1 MKKLLCLT
9 LCLLMLLPTLASCSR
24 PPEYAEIEARFRELV
39 EASAEINRILF
50 GEGLATYDRATDP
63 RSTTK
68 SYTDGET
75 GVLYH
80 YYRIPDAALGEV
92 IALRQGITKK
102 KYEDEKTEKKYFYYE
117 ALDRT
122 YGRIMVI
129 NPAAAEE
136 KSFCLQLLDAPR
148 AGEEPYY
155 VNEEKDIYGYLLPD
169 YTYEE
174 ILYLKAY
181 DAPREGMETYYHNSE
196 TGTYYYRIEN
206 YVEPVY
212 ESYYDA
218 DDPTEY
224 DYVKA
229 DSDYQSVSQIKEA
242 AERVY
247 SAEYLKSVYDSMFV
261 GIVAADDTVSGLSAR
276 YIEYA
281 DEDAGTVSLM
291 KSNEFEPYITEVR
304 QYDFSTAK
312 MVKPS
317 NGKYV
322 TISIDSYLPSKPDE
336 ILNVRLSL
344 TLQDGVWML
353 DSPTY

>member
-1 MKKLLCLT
+1 MKKLLCLI
-9 LCLLMLLPTLASCSR
+9 LCLFLLFPALTSCSK
-24 PPEYAEIEARFRELV
+24 PPEYAEIEERFRALV

-63 RSTTK
+63 RTTTK
-68 SYTDGET
+68 SYTDEET

-80 YYRIPDAALGEV
+80 YYRIPDAALGEI
-92 IALRQGITKK
+92 IALRQAITTKV
-102 KYEDEKTEKKYFYYE
+102 YEDETTEKKYFYYE

-122 YGRIMVI
+122 YGRILVV
-129 NPAAAEE
+129 NPALAEE
-136 KSFCLQLLDAPR
+136 DSFCLQLLDTPR
-148 AGEEPYY
+148 EGEEPYY
-155 VNEEKDIYGYLLPD
+155 INEESGTYGYLLPD
-169 YTYEE
+169 YVYEK

-181 DAPREGMETYYHNSE
+181 TELREGMEPYYHNAG
-196 TGTYYYRIEN
+196 TGTYYYMVEG

-212 ESYYDA
+212 ESYYDE

-224 DYVKA
+224 DYVRA
-229 DSDYQSVSQIKEA
+229 DSDYLSVSQIKEA
-242 AERVY
+242 AEQVY

-276 YIEYA
+276 YIEFA
-281 DEDAGTVSLM
+281 DEDSGTVSLM
-291 KSNEFEPYITEVR
+291 KSNEFEPYIAETR

-344 TLQDGVWML
+344 TLQNGVWML